1 MLLLKQILVVKLAGN
16 VLVPTLEAVTGW
28 KTSDRVLV
36 VWLPGWL
43 ACKLLQGSAVKTWP
57 GRGVNLGSHCCLALV
72 VVQEGHRNS
81 KSIRQIV

>member
-43 ACKLLQGSAVKTWP
+43 ACK
-57 GRGVNLGSHCCLALV
+57 ALP
-72 VVQEGHRNS
+72 
-81 KSIRQIV
+81 